1 MKGILPGFSIIIP
14 VRNGEKTLPDTLR
27 SIANLEGDM
36 VEVIVVDDASTDGT
50 ADLAEKAGAK
60 VISMPAPS
68 GPAAARNRG
77 AREASYELMVF
88 TDSDVLLPKKLLEQL
103 AQNFESAGADCVQG
117 TFSEVCPYADFYS
130 QYKNLYNRFVINQ
143 LPDWIDTTYTSLTA
157 VKKEAFLQCGGFDE
171 GITTASVED
180 RTLGR
185 NLIRHGYR
193 IWLDRCLEVVH
204 NKKLNAWGF
213 FRNQFRRSR
222 DLAKLMLR
230 SRDEKAGAEA
240 PPTLA
245 DEGRFGTNT
254 AGAMMRLPIA
264 YASLFFAMISIKQSI
279 FLIMTL
285 ILTMH
290 FLYLITPFTRYLLS
304 KRGPQF
310 AFLGV
315 LVNWLDALVSGAGV
329 LWGVFDYKALG
340 RRY

>member
-143 LPDWIDTTYTSLTA
+143 LPD
-157 VKKEAFLQCGGFDE
+157 
-171 GITTASVED
+171 
-180 RTLGR
+180 
-185 NLIRHGYR
+185 
-193 IWLDRCLEVVH
+193 
-204 NKKLNAWGF
+204 
-213 FRNQFRRSR
+213 
-222 DLAKLMLR
+222 
-230 SRDEKAGAEA
+230 
-240 PPTLA
+240 
-245 DEGRFGTNT
+245 
-254 AGAMMRLPIA
+254 
-264 YASLFFAMISIKQSI
+264 
-279 FLIMTL
+279 
-285 ILTMH
+285 
-290 FLYLITPFTRYLLS
+290 
-304 KRGPQF
+304 
-310 AFLGV
+310 
-315 LVNWLDALVSGAGV
+315 
-329 LWGVFDYKALG
+329 
-340 RRY
+340 